1 MIWKTLLS
9 AKRKGQKVRTTEVP
23 AMLGDGASA
32 GTAGSNVE
40 SSRSAFEQDYDRII
54 FSHPFRRL
62 QDKTQVHPLPEHDF
76 VHTRLTHSL
85 EVSSVGRSL
94 GKRVGEII
102 LQRHPSLTS
111 DFSLF
116 DFGAIVAAAAL
127 AHDLGNP
134 PFGHAGEDAISDFFL
149 HHPSGKHFR
158 GRVTEPEW
166 NDLVRFEGNAQGFRI
181 LDREQYGLRL
191 TFASLGA
198 FTKYP
203 CAAYFPARDPKRKS
217 QKKFGFFQS
226 EKGAFAEIATDL
238 GLITAD
244 GESWCRHPLAFL
256 VEAADDICYS
266 IIDLED
272 GCRLGLISFQDTIEL
287 LSGILGAK
295 LDRSKL
301 DRRGDLNQKLGILR
315 AMAIGE
321 LIDASTEVFLSNE
334 QALLDGT
341 FDQAI
346 TDLCAFNKN
355 LKDISK
361 VSIEKIYH
369 AKHVVEIEASGHQIL
384 PGLLEEFTQTGL
396 HLMDATPSRKYNNLR
411 LLLPPDIAAAI
422 KDNSTDPYQML
433 RNIIDFVS
441 GLTDRHALSLY
452 RKIKG
457 ISL

>member
-9 AKRKGQKVRTTEVP
+9 PKRKGQKTE
-23 AMLGDGASA
+23 ASL
-32 GTAGSNVE
+32 E

-94 GKRVGEII
+94 GKRTGEVI
-102 LQRHPSLTS
+102 LQRHPELSK

-134 PFGHAGEDAISDFFL
+134 PFGHAGEDSISDFFRG
-149 HHPSGKHFR
+149 HPSGMRFKTQ
-158 GRVTEPEW
+158 VTEAQW
-166 NDLVRFEGNAQGFRI
+166 HDLLQFEGNAQGFRI
-181 LDREQYGLRL
+181 LNKEEYGLRL

-203 CAAYFPARDPKRKS
+203 CAAFFPERDKRRKS
-217 QKKFGFFQS
+217 QKKYGFFQS
-226 EKGAFAEIATDL
+226 EKDAFAEVASDL
-238 GLITAD
+238 GLISGS

-272 GCRLGLISFQDTIEL
+272 GCRLGLISFDETVEL
-287 LSGILGAK
+287 LSGIL
-295 LDRSKL
+295 REKL
-301 DRRGDLNQKLGILR
+301 DRRKLGTNQDLNQKLGILR
-315 AMAIGE
+315 ALAIGQ
-321 LIDASTEVFLSNE
+321 LIDASNEVFLSNE
-334 QALLDGT
+334 DALLSGT
-341 FDQAI
+341 FDHAL
-346 TDLCAFNKN
+346 TDLCVFRDA
-355 LKDISK
+355 LRQIGK
-361 VSIEKIYH
+361 VSVEKIYH
-369 AKHVVEIEASGHQIL
+369 ARHVVEIEAAGHQVL
-384 PGLLEEFTQTGL
+384 PGLMEEFTETGL
-396 HLMDATPSRKYNNLR
+396 HIIYGKHSRKYNNLR
-411 LLLPPDIAAAI
+411 LLLPFDIAQSIGA
-422 KDNSTDPYQML
+422 KPDNVYEML
-433 RNIIDFVS
+433 RSVTDFIS